1 MYNTIFTVSLAVLFF
16 LFVGIGL
23 LGGLKKVWYY
33 ALSRVASA
41 VISAVASFFLAGAVT
56 DLIGDVGYD
65 ILIDKLPEKISGTVK
80 DVASA
85 PDIFAA
91 LVTMIL
97 SPLFFVILYIVLK
110 AILNCIAK
118 NICIAVAKKKA
129 LANASPEITEIP
141 ETVAE
146 EKYASTG
153 SVSEEAEA
161 EDVVAPTVTAEVTEE
176 EDGKKKKKAK
186 KEKKAKTPKPKKIKR
201 GNYIK
206 TKKASPAG
214 MICGVVCGFIL
225 FFVVMVP
232 FVGTATIADK
242 VMSLVSEFITDE
254 TIKTVTEITDA
265 AANNYVSK
273 AVGVIGGRAVFDG
286 LTTSR
291 IGEHS
296 ISLNKEVDLVTTTG
310 TAVLSTINNN
320 VPREEAAAD
329 IREVSVAFSDSAL
342 LPVIIPEFLTA
353 ANESWEKGED
363 FHGIK
368 KITASGNAKA
378 VVDPLV
384 DILVHSDYDTI
395 KTDADTLVEI
405 VAILIEQDAINTL
418 LKDPKSLPENE
429 EMTAPVLYELLENE
443 HLSPMVGTL
452 AEFGVQYI
460 GGQLHLHAHRDALY
474 DEFTATATAN
484 VSAILSA
491 GFTNSSEQLTSVYGD
506 LFDDYGLTVSAESI
520 SQIAELTVTA
530 FPEGTVDAQAM
541 KSFLATV
548 ELTLTDGK
556 VIKLDSADA
565 LADNSMLIC
574 VDEIHFDVSN
584 ISDKNAESR
593 ALARAVHEVFSLTT
607 LIKTGAFADAKS
619 IQKLGPM
626 LDALAHTEAIGED
639 DTGRLLTGILQ
650 SDMIHD
656 QIGFSLVG
664 ATDVANT
671 INGKSHTQGY
681 SPLMKSLSD
690 TVEIVKLTTNDSATK
705 EEVNAKV
712 EVLLEEL
719 TPESAEVLQKITT
732 TEVMVSQGVPEQSA
746 EPVSNLVSN
755 MFGNLASA
763 KDNGMSD
770 EEFKKEAEAT
780 SNLLNMALAATSSG
794 KNIFA
799 EAPAKP
805 NPPVAPDEGTDGEG
819 SGSGDNEGGSDNEGE
834 GEGDNSDGEV
844 TEPAPTVG
852 NSMTASDYI
861 DSVMNS
867 TVISQTI
874 VEATF
879 TEENAEDPVLD
890 PLNMGKTLSENEQ
903 AQVLDS
909 LNEHWANA
917 TEEEKAN
924 ADYFKTYAAIGAMV
938 NFPITIGEDGTI
950 IPVTAVEEEQ

>member
-1 MYNTIFTVSLAVLFF
+1 MYNTIFTVSLAILFV

-23 LGGLKKVWYY
+23 LIGRKQKWFY
-33 ALSRVASA
+33 ALSRVGSA
-41 VISAVASFFLAGAVT
+41 IISAVASFFLSGVVT

-65 ILIDKLPEKISGTVK
+65 ILIDKLPENISGAVK
-80 DVASA
+80 DIASA

-97 SPLFFVILYIVLK
+97 SPIFFVILYLIVK

-118 NICIAVAKKKA
+118 NICIAVVKKNA
-129 LANASPEITEIP
+129 LEDSSPEETEGA
-141 ETVAE
+141 EDTTVSESISSEEEVSEAE
-146 EKYASTG
+146 ETA
-153 SVSEEAEA
+153 AEA
-161 EDVVAPTVTAEVTEE
+161 AADNVTTVEAPSE
-176 EDGKKKKKAK
+176 EDGKKEKKAK
-186 KEKKAKTPKPKKIKR
+186 KEKPQKPKKTKR
-201 GNYIK
+201 SSYIRAK
-206 TKKASPAG
+206 GANPAG
-214 MICGVVCGFIL
+214 MVCGVVCGFIL

-242 VMSLVSEFITDE
+242 VMSLVSEYVADE
-254 TIKTVTEITDA
+254 TVKTVTEITNA
-265 AANNYVSK
+265 AANNPVSK
-273 AVGVIGGRAVFDG
+273 AVGVIGGRAVFNG

-296 ISLNKEVDLVTTTG
+296 ISLNKEVELVTTAG

-320 VPREEAAAD
+320 VPRDEAAAD
-329 IREVSVAFSDSAL
+329 VRDVSVAFSDSAL

-368 KITASGNAKA
+368 EITVSGKA
-378 VVDPLV
+378 QTVVDPLM

-405 VAILIEQDAINTL
+405 VAILVEQDAINTL
-418 LKDPKSLPENE
+418 LTDPKSIPEHE
-429 EMTAPVLYELLENE
+429 EMTAPVLCVLLEDE
-443 HLSPMVGTL
+443 HLSPMIGTL
-452 AEFGVQYI
+452 AEFGVQYV
-460 GGQLHLHAHRDALY
+460 GEQLHLHAHRDALY
-474 DEFTATATAN
+474 DEFTVTAAAN

-491 GFTNSSEQLTSVYGD
+491 GFTDPSEQLTAVYGD
-506 LFDDYGLTVSAESI
+506 LFDDYGLSVSAESI
-520 SQIAELTVTA
+520 AQIAEMTVTA
-530 FPEGTVDAQAM
+530 FPNGAADTEAM
-541 KSFLATV
+541 RGFLATV
-548 ELTLTDGK
+548 ELTLSDGK
-556 VIKLDSADA
+556 VIKLDSADN
-565 LADNSMLIC
+565 LADNSVLVCI
-574 VDEIHFDVSN
+574 DELSFDISN

-593 ALARAVHEVFSLTT
+593 ALAKAVHEVFSLTT
-607 LIKTGAFADAKS
+607 LIKTGGFADARS
-619 IQKLGPM
+619 IQKLGPI
-626 LDALAHTEAIGED
+626 LDALAHTETMGEE

-671 INGKSHTQGY
+671 IYGKSQTQGY

-690 TVEIVKLTTNDSATK
+690 TVEIVKLTTGDGATK
-705 EEVNAKV
+705 EEVTAKV

-732 TEVMVSQGVPEQSA
+732 AEVMVSQGVPEQSA
-746 EPVSNLVSN
+746 EPVSDLVSN
-755 MFGNLASA
+755 MFGNLATA

-770 EEFKKEAEAT
+770 EEYKKEAEAT
-780 SNLLNMALAATSSG
+780 SNLLNMALSATSSN

-799 EAPAKP
+799 DVPT
-805 NPPVAPDEGTDGEG
+805 APDQGEGGTEGGTGSAGDGETETAPSVG
-819 SGSGDNEGGSDNEGE
+819 S
-834 GEGDNSDGEV
+834 
-844 TEPAPTVG
+844 
-852 NSMTASDYI
+852 SMTASDYI

-879 TEENAEDPVLD
+879 TEESTEEPVLD

-917 TEEEKAN
+917 TEEEKAD

-938 NFPITIGEDGTI
+938 NFPITVDENGNIVPAT
-950 IPVTAVEEEQ
+950 TADAE

>member
-1 MYNTIFTVSLAVLFF
+1 MYNTIFTVSLAVLFV
-16 LFVGIGL
+16 LFIGIGL
-23 LGGLKKVWYY
+23 LIGRKQKWFY
-33 ALSRVASA
+33 ALSRVGSA
-41 VISAVASFFLAGAVT
+41 IISAVASFFLSGVVT

-65 ILIDKLPEKISGTVK
+65 ILIDKLPENISGAIT
-80 DVASA
+80 DIASA
-85 PDIFAA
+85 PEIFSA

-97 SPLFFVILYIVLK
+97 SPIFFVILYLIVK

-129 LANASPEITEIP
+129 LENAAPENAEGTEG
-141 ETVAE
+141 TA
-146 EKYASTG
+146 
-153 SVSEEAEA
+153 VSEETASEDAVSEGAVNGAEETSSEGTT
-161 EDVVAPTVTAEVTEE
+161 EDAATLEVPAEE
-176 EDGKKKKKAK
+176 EGKKKKK
-186 KEKKAKTPKPKKIKR
+186 EKIKKPKKIKR
-201 GNYIK
+201 SSYV
-206 TKKASPAG
+206 KATGANPAG
-214 MICGVVCGFIL
+214 MVCGVVCGFIL
-225 FFVVMVP
+225 FFVIMVP

-242 VMSLVSEFITDE
+242 VMSLVSEYIADE
-254 TIKTVTEITDA
+254 TVKTVTEITDA
-265 AANNYVSK
+265 AANNPVSK
-273 AVGVIGGRAVFDG
+273 AVGVIGGRAVFNG

-296 ISLNKEVDLVTTTG
+296 ISLNKEVELVTTTG

-320 VPREEAAAD
+320 VPREEAASD

-368 KITASGNAKA
+368 KITASGKA
-378 VVDPLV
+378 QTVVDPLM

-405 VAILIEQDAINTL
+405 AAILIEQDAINTIL
-418 LKDPKSLPENE
+418 TDPKSIPENE
-429 EMTAPVLYELLENE
+429 EMTAPVLYALLENE
-443 HLSPMVGTL
+443 HLSPMIGTL
-452 AEFGVQYI
+452 AELGVQYV
-460 GGQLHLHAHRDALY
+460 GEQLHLHAHRDALY
-474 DEFTATATAN
+474 DEFTVTAATN

-491 GFTNSSEQLTSVYGD
+491 GFTNTSEQLTSVYGD
-506 LFDDYGLTVSAESI
+506 LFDDYGLTVSAESTA
-520 SQIAELTVTA
+520 QIAEMTVAA
-530 FPEGTVDAQAM
+530 FPDGTVDTEAM
-541 KSFLATV
+541 KAFLSTV

-556 VIKLDSADA
+556 VIKLDCADT
-565 LADNSMLIC
+565 LADNSVLVCI
-574 VDEIHFDVSN
+574 DELSFNVSD
-584 ISDKNAESR
+584 ISDKNAESL
-593 ALARAVHEVFSLTT
+593 ALAKAVHEVFSLTT
-607 LIKTGAFADAKS
+607 LIKTGAFADAGS
-619 IQKLGPM
+619 IQKLGPI
-626 LDALAHTEAIGED
+626 LDALAHTETMGEE

-664 ATDVANT
+664 ATDVAST
-671 INGKSHTQGY
+671 IYGKSQTQGY

-690 TVEIVKLTTNDSATK
+690 TVEIVKLTTGDTTTK
-705 EEVNAKV
+705 EEVTAKV

-755 MFGNLASA
+755 MFGNLATA
-763 KDNGMSD
+763 KDNGMS
-770 EEFKKEAEAT
+770 EEEYKKEAEAT

-799 EAPAKP
+799 DVPATTDTP
-805 NPPVAPDEGTDGEG
+805 TTPEGGTEGEG
-819 SGSGDNEGGSDNEGE
+819 DGE
-834 GEGDNSDGEV
+834 GEGDTEGDTGSTEGGEAD
-844 TEPAPTVG
+844 PAPSSG

-879 TEENAEDPVLD
+879 TEDSTEEPVLD

-917 TEEEKAN
+917 TEEEKADS
-924 ADYFKTYAAIGAMV
+924 DYFKTYAAIGAMV
-938 NFPITIGEDGTI
+938 NFPITVDENGNIVPAT
-950 IPVTAVEEEQ
+950 TAEEE